1 MKFCLFVFLLI
12 SSFTTFAQFDKR
24 GHLLKH
30 YRPTEDDSARYTQEL
45 NILQPY
51 ILNPLILTYKVTGS
65 RDNFEIDEAMVIKQA
80 QHNMHY
86 NQFYDASCSFSGLAR
101 LYMGKRKFSEAKWYL
116 LQSISLSKQTHDD
129 KHTISGLIDLS
140 LVKASIGDFVQAKQD
155 LDEARGIAI
164 TNGFG
169 DELKEI
175 DQLSFVF
182 SKNKV

>member
-1 MKFCLFVFLLI
+1 MKISLFVLLLV
-12 SSFTTFAQFDKR
+12 SSLTAFAQFDKR

-30 YRPTEDDSARYTQEL
+30 YRPIDDDSAVYTQAL
-45 NILQPY
+45 NILPPQ
-51 ILNPLILTYKVTGS
+51 ILNPRILTYKVKGNK
-65 RDNFEIDEAMVIKQA
+65 DDFELNEAKVIKEA
-80 QHNMHY
+80 QRNMHY
-86 NQFYDASCSFSGLAR
+86 NQYFDASCSFSGLAR

-140 LVKASIGDFVQAKQD
+140 LVKASIGDFDQAKQD
-155 LDEARGIAI
+155 LNEARDIAI
-164 TNGFG
+164 TKGFG

-175 DQLSFVF
+175 DLLSFVF